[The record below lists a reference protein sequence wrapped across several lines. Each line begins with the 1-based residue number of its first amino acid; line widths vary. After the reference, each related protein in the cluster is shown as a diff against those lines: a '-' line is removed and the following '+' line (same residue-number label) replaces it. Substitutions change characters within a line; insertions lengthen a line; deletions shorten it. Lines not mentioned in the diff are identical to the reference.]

1 MGTLPVGGAKI
12 KPHTSF
18 GCFFVKTIAVR
29 EPELQPTKIIG
40 VNFNLFIAQLKK
52 ASRKFVD

>member
-40 VNFNLFIAQLKK
+40 VNFNLFIAT
-52 ASRKFVD
+52 